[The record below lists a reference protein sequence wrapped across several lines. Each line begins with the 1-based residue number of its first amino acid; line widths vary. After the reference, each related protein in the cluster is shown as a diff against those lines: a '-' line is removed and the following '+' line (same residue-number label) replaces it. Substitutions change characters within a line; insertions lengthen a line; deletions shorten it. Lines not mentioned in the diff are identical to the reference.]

1 MRVDYR
7 CGRPMNV
14 RILRHPVR
22 VLSLFVAAAA
32 VVSWGSLVGATGQ
45 SGGNEVISSN
55 PTANQAVS
63 DPPTQ
68 IQMVFRDALPSAESA
83 TDIRLVLACNGALV
97 GLNAPQLAPDLKTVS
112 VALTQIPETGLCTLS
127 WSLADG
133 SVGSFS
139 FTSTA
144 TVESTTASGTGELA
158 PTTVPAVI
166 GEVLPERTGSGPR
179 VGGLLGLLRVFEY
192 LFVSALF
199 GGLMLLVLAWPEGI
213 DYGIGKR
220 FFRLTWLLA
229 VITTYL
235 VVSISAMRQSDSGLG
250 SALNPFSWFSAFN
263 EVSGYVLIL
272 RFVLV
277 VAFGWIATNLERVFD
292 PTTQVPSMGIAI
304 VMMATYGFTR
314 LGQNVPV
321 FTYLVGIVHALA
333 VGLWVGALILLSR
346 AVLVGPGDE
355 DLLHAVRGMARL
367 TTPLILVATVSGVF
381 QVYLLDGFNI
391 FTSGH
396 GLLNVM
402 KVLVVALMIWIA
414 LMLKVFTQG
423 RLGRERQLSGKMAWR
438 LRRAVG
444 AEIMVGVF
452 ALVLTAWMV
461 PMRPPQAGAS
471 SSTPATQ
478 YAFREELRNDR
489 FHVIVS
495 LTPGV
500 VGVNAMRIE
509 LLEPARINN
518 FTLNLVPQEPG
529 YSGISISLP
538 IKRRGAVIVPGDG
551 TLNLIV
557 GGVWSIEV
565 KGATTTGEL
574 IPLATTIT
582 LADSGSPATTAVPSA
597 TTIVAP

>member
-1 MRVDYR
+1 
-7 CGRPMNV
+7 MNA
-14 RILRHPVR
+14 RILRHPMK
-22 VLSLFVAAAA
+22 VLSFFVAVAAMA
-32 VVSWGSLVGATGQ
+32 SWGSAVHATGQ
-45 SGGNEVISSN
+45 AGGNEVISSN
-55 PTANQAVS
+55 PAANQVVS
-63 DPPTQ
+63 DPPKQ

-83 TDIRLVLACNGALV
+83 ADVRLVLACNGALV

-112 VALTQIPETGLCTLS
+112 VALTQIPEAGLCTLS
-127 WSLADG
+127 WALADG
-133 SVGSFS
+133 SVGSFP

-144 TVESTTASGTGELA
+144 TVESTTAPATDGATA
-158 PTTVPAVI
+158 TTVPTII
-166 GEVLPERTGSGPR
+166 GEVVPERTGSGPR

-192 LFVSALF
+192 LLVSALF

-213 DYGIGKR
+213 DYGVGKR

-229 VITTYL
+229 VIVTYL

-250 SALNPFSWFSAFN
+250 SALNPFSWFSAFD
-263 EVSGYVLIL
+263 EPSGYVLIL

-277 VAFGWIATNLERVFD
+277 LAFGYIATNLERPFD
-292 PTTQVPSMGIAI
+292 PATQVPSMGIAV

-314 LGQNVPV
+314 LGQNIPV
-321 FTYLVGIVHALA
+321 FTYLVSIVHVLA

-355 DLLHAVRGMARL
+355 DLLYAVRGMARL
-367 TTPLILVATVSGVF
+367 TTPLILVATITGVF

-396 GLLNVM
+396 GLLNVL

-414 LMLKVFTQG
+414 LMIKVFTQG
-423 RLGRERQLSGKMAWR
+423 RLERERELTGKMAWR

-444 AEIMVGVF
+444 VEIMVGVV

-461 PMRPPQAGAS
+461 PMRPPQAS
-471 SSTPATQ
+471 ATTNAPVAQ
-478 YAFREELRNDR
+478 YAFREELQNDR
-489 FHVIVS
+489 FHVVVS

-509 LLEPARINN
+509 LLEPSRINN
-518 FTLNLVPQEPG
+518 FTINLVPQEPG
-529 YSGISISLP
+529 YSGISIDLP

-551 TLNLIV
+551 TLNLNV

-565 KGATTTGEL
+565 TGATTTGEL

-582 LADSGSPATTAVPSA
+582 VGESNTSPATTVPS
-597 TTIVAP
+597 TTTTVAP